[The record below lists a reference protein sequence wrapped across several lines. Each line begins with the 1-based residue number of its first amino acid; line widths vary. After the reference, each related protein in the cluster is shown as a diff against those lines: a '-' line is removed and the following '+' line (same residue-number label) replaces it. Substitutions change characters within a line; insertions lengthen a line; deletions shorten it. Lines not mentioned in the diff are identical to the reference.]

1 MRGGREGRRKRGKER
16 RRGEGEK
23 GGRREGRKGG
33 EGRER
38 REEGEREGK
47 EERGGRGGEERMK
60 RKKESSVARIL
71 FGSLTKLMWN
81 FMKQYSNGG
90 TQPQRKALGDG
101 CPNSQPVC
109 QLVDAVTEDDEPG
122 QWLDVTEE
130 KVDTPETTFLLTIL
144 VEVSFFL
151 FLLLCI
157 VLSMLLA
164 VPCRN

>member
-1 MRGGREGRRKRGKER
+1 MHAFKPLNSYMRWGRE
-16 RRGEGEK
+16 
-23 GGRREGRKGG
+23 
-33 EGRER
+33 
-38 REEGEREGK
+38 
-47 EERGGRGGEERMK
+47 GEERMK
-60 RKKESSVARIL
+60 RKKESPVARIL

-101 CPNSQPVC
+101 CPNSQSVC

-130 KVDTPETTFLLTIL
+130 KVDTPETTFFLLTIFL
-144 VEVSFFL
+144 VVSFFL